1 MSKFSLCL
9 FLLGFSLI
17 TSKTITTNDLA
28 SALSQA
34 VPGDTIELKSGTYSS
49 VPYGL
54 KSGTAGKPIT
64 IKAAANANVVF
75 TGTSTSYIF
84 SAHAAQYVNIE
95 GPFELKNAKVG
106 VGLTQAQH
114 VNISGL
120 KVHDIQYQGIVVTGH
135 YINVFNNEVY
145 NCALEN
151 KNTAKTKD
159 GG

>member
-9 FLLGFSLI
+9 FLLGLSLI

-49 VPYGL
+49 VPYSL

-64 IKAAANANVVF
+64 IKAAANANIVF

-84 SAHAAQYVNIE
+84 SAHASQYVNIE
-95 GPFELKNAKVG
+95 GPF
-106 VGLTQAQH
+106 
-114 VNISGL
+114 
-120 KVHDIQYQGIVVTGH
+120 
-135 YINVFNNEVY
+135 
-145 NCALEN
+145 
-151 KNTAKTKD
+151 
-159 GG
+159 